1 LRNQFDAGVAL
12 QNLIYYKKKGRKHMY
27 RTVLRYQNRIDL
39 LSGRAGRENGKIIAK
54 LKRQL
59 RKLQEQESK

>member
-1 LRNQFDAGVAL
+1 
-12 QNLIYYKKKGRKHMY
+12 MY

-39 LSGRAGRENGKIIAK
+39 LSGRSGRENGRIIAK

-59 RKLQEQESK
+59 RKMQEQESK